1 MSVPSRIVRITPG
14 VLPMA
19 DVRVADREVS
29 CCLAYVPE
37 AEVGD
42 FVLVQNGFAIELLD
56 PESAAQSWRA
66 FAELGVLE
74 AAGPDA
80 GVDASRTDAPG
91 LEISGTAGTGN
102 AAPGD

>member
-1 MSVPSRIVRITPG
+1 MSVPSKIVRITPG

-19 DVRVADREVS
+19 DVRVGEREVA

-56 PESAAQSWRA
+56 PASAAQSLSA
-66 FAELGVLE
+66 FAELGLI
-74 AAGPDA
+74 
-80 GVDASRTDAPG
+80 DASADSMSAG
-91 LEISGTAGTGN
+91 LDDLREGEPLPVEQATVAHLQ
-102 AAPGD
+102 